1 MHTYSS
7 KKLPKNSVE
16 ITVTLP
22 KADIKVGKDKAFK
35 HLQGELVVEG
45 FRKGKVPEAIAQ
57 KYLSAEAIYQEM
69 MKDVLPNIYDEIVKK
84 EALKPVMNPKIEL
97 VNAKEGEDWIVKIS
111 VAQKPTI
118 TLGDYKAK
126 IKTLKAGKKK
136 EDIWIPGKEAPAAKG
151 QKEEDAEKSKMINEV
166 LDTVLKTAKIE
177 VSDLIL
183 EEELNHRLSRLVD
196 DVEKIGLTV
205 DGYLKSKN
213 LTMETIK
220 AQFKKEIEDTY
231 KLEFI
236 LAEIADVEG
245 IKVEPEELNR
255 LFVNIKDEK
264 EKQSAMQ
271 NSYYYA
277 SILRK
282 QKTLDYLIGL

>member
-1 MHTYSS
+1 MHSYTA

-16 ITVTLP
+16 ISVTLP
-22 KADIKVGKDKAFK
+22 KEDVKKGKEHAFA
-35 HLQGELVVEG
+35 HLQSELVVEG
-45 FRKGKVPEAIAQ
+45 FRKGKVPSAIAQ
-57 KYLSAEAIYQEM
+57 KYLTSEAIYQEM
-69 MKDVLPNIYDEIVKK
+69 MKEVLPNVYDEIVKK
-84 EALKPVMNPKIEL
+84 EALKPVMNPKVEL
-97 VNAKEGEDWIVKIS
+97 LNAKEGEDWQIKIS

-118 TLGDYKAK
+118 TLGDYKAQ
-126 IKTLKAGKKK
+126 IKNLKAGKKK
-136 EDIWIPGKEAPAAKG
+136 EDIWVPGKEPAESGK
-151 QKEEDAEKSKMINEV
+151 KEQEAEKSKMINDV

-255 LFVNIKDEK
+255 LFVNIKNEK